1 MLTSLGRMCAF
12 ATVVGLLGL
21 GVVAGAETAARAAA
35 PGARHPQALR
45 AQQVRRLHGWEAAA
59 LGFAWI
65 PLLTAPANYYYSF
78 AVAGVTLGFRRP
90 RAAVWVAVAG
100 MLWGL
105 NGLVFYLKAS
115 SFIGAS
121 LIAVALYFAVALEL
135 GRRTSPGSPP
145 RAAS

>member
-12 ATVVGLLGL
+12 ATVVGLLAL

-45 AQQVRRLHGWEAAA
+45 AQQRLHGREAAA

-115 SFIGAS
+115 SFIGA
-121 LIAVALYFAVALEL
+121 
-135 GRRTSPGSPP
+135 TSPLIP
-145 RAAS
+145 